1 MLFCLVYLRWVFIKG
16 VFAVGSEVVA
26 VCDIL
31 IFKNI
36 AFYRN
41 YLSCLFVMFC
51 FGRVSDWEILDCLLW
66 LFLWL
71 ILRLI
76 DEMVCRVCFEG
87 LFFECFWLSGC
98 GDCFFWLFDLIDC
111 SGWLFFVEWMWF
123 CEKEKDYGR
132 TCIAMLPLL
141 NPVSKWVRSD
151 SNGWS
156 FNLGVYCLL
165 WKRFCVLN
173 VALRMTKKLNRLRN
187 SDGYVL
193 VFKKTQRIV
202 WPCFNCVDFMAQTV
216 ATYSSAHKWFWLKKN
231 NHRNAPWKMTD
242 TDWTKSLSF

>member
-1 MLFCLVYLRWVFIKG
+1 MFVLSVFLIERVILVVIVCVIDFTIGEIVCRVCFDGL
-16 VFAVGSEVVA
+16 FAVVVF
-26 VCDIL
+26 VID
-31 IFKNI
+31 FT
-36 AFYRN
+36 FDWWDSF
-41 YLSCLFVMFC
+41 SCLFVMVCFGCVFDWEIVWVVCCGC
-51 FGRVSDWEILDCLLW
+51 FGRVFDWEILDCLLW
-66 LFLWL
+66 LFDV
-71 ILRLI
+71 ILFWFFN
-76 DEMVCRVCFEG
+76 VCG
-87 LFFECFWLSGC
+87 
-98 GDCFFWLFDLIDC
+98 
-111 SGWLFFVEWMWF
+111 FVR
-123 CEKEKDYGR
+123 KKKNYGR
-132 TCIAMLPLL
+132 TVHCKLPLL

-193 VFKKTQRIV
+193 VFKKTQRVV

-216 ATYSSAHKWFWLKKN
+216 SAYSSAHKWFWLKKN

>member
-1 MLFCLVYLRWVFIKG
+1 MLLCFLLLYWVFIKS
-16 VFAVGSEVVA
+16 VFAVDSEVVA

-36 AFYRN
+36 AFCRN

-51 FGRVSDWEILDCLLW
+51 FGRVFDWEILDCLLW

-76 DEMVCRVCFEG
+76 DEVWWVRRKIKV
-87 LFFECFWLSGC
+87 W
-98 GDCFFWLFDLIDC
+98 
-111 SGWLFFVEWMWF
+111 
-123 CEKEKDYGR
+123 R
-132 TCIAMLPLL
+132 CIAMLPLL

-193 VFKKTQRIV
+193 VLNKTQRVV
-202 WPCFNCVDFMAQTV
+202 WPCFNYVDFMAQTV
-216 ATYSSAHKWFWLKKN
+216 AAYSSARKWFLIVRK
-231 NHRNAPWKMTD
+231 
-242 TDWTKSLSF
+242 

>member
-1 MLFCLVYLRWVFIKG
+1 
-16 VFAVGSEVVA
+16 
-26 VCDIL
+26 
-31 IFKNI
+31 
-36 AFYRN
+36 
-41 YLSCLFVMFC
+41 MFC
-51 FGRVSDWEILDCLLW
+51 FGRVFDWEILDCSGW

-76 DEMVCRVCFEG
+76 DEVWCGRRKIKVCR
-87 LFFECFWLSGC
+87 
-98 GDCFFWLFDLIDC
+98 
-111 SGWLFFVEWMWF
+111 
-123 CEKEKDYGR
+123 
-132 TCIAMLPLL
+132 CIATFLLL

-187 SDGYVL
+187 SDGHVL
-193 VFKKTQRIV
+193 VFKKTQRVV

-216 ATYSSAHKWFWLKKN
+216 AAYSSAHKCFWLKKN
-231 NHRNAPWKMTD
+231 NYRNAPWKMWPIRIERYRCQNADISTLL
-242 TDWTKSLSF
+242 WKMLACSTKSTTAFAFSKNHLKSRRFRLWTSFPSCF

>member
-16 VFAVGSEVVA
+16 VFAVGSEAVA
-26 VCDIL
+26 VCDII

-36 AFYRN
+36 AFCRN
-41 YLSCLFVMFC
+41 CLLCLSLGAF
-51 FGRVSDWEILDCLLW
+51 DWVVAGIVFSDCLI
-66 LFLWL
+66 WL
-71 ILRLI
+71 I
-76 DEMVCRVCFEG
+76 VPVGCF
-87 LFFECFWLSGC
+87 LLSGC
-98 GDCFFWLFDLIDC
+98 D
-111 SGWLFFVEWMWF
+111 FVRKKKIMV
-123 CEKEKDYGR
+123 GR
-132 TCIAMLPLL
+132 CIAMLPLL
-141 NPVSKWVRSD
+141 NPVSKWVCSD

-193 VFKKTQRIV
+193 VFKKTQRVV

-216 ATYSSAHKWFWLKKN
+216 AAYSSAHKWFWLKKN

>member
-1 MLFCLVYLRWVFIKG
+1 MLSKNSFLFRVYCIIISKCRLGCFVFLRLYWVFIKG
-16 VFAVGSEVVA
+16 AISVGSKQVA

-36 AFYRN
+36 AF
-41 YLSCLFVMFC
+41 FVIACCVC
-51 FGRVSDWEILDCLLW
+51 FERVFDWEIL
-66 LFLWL
+66 
-71 ILRLI
+71 
-76 DEMVCRVCFEG
+76 
-87 LFFECFWLSGC
+87 
-98 GDCFFWLFDLIDC
+98 DCFFWLFDVILF
-111 SGWLFFVEWMWF
+111 WLFIERLCFMR
-123 CEKEKDYGR
+123 KKKNYGR
-132 TCIAMLPLL
+132 TVHCKLPLL

-193 VFKKTQRIV
+193 VFKKTRRV
-202 WPCFNCVDFMAQTV
+202 VRPCFNCVDFMAQTV
-216 ATYSSAHKWFWLKKN
+216 VA
-231 NHRNAPWKMTD
+231 
-242 TDWTKSLSF
+242 

>member
-1 MLFCLVYLRWVFIKG
+1 MRKK
-16 VFAVGSEVVA
+16 
-26 VCDIL
+26 
-31 IFKNI
+31 KN
-36 AFYRN
+36 
-41 YLSCLFVMFC
+41 
-51 FGRVSDWEILDCLLW
+51 
-66 LFLWL
+66 
-71 ILRLI
+71 
-76 DEMVCRVCFEG
+76 
-87 LFFECFWLSGC
+87 
-98 GDCFFWLFDLIDC
+98 
-111 SGWLFFVEWMWF
+111 
-123 CEKEKDYGR
+123 YGR
-132 TCIAMLPLL
+132 TVHCKLPLL

-193 VFKKTQRIV
+193 VFKKTQRVV

-216 ATYSSAHKWFWLKKN
+216 SAYSSAHKWFWLKKN

-242 TDWTKSLSF
+242 TDWTISLPKRRYFNAFMKNARLWYEGYSRVRLFEKASEISAFWVVHGLSVVFLGEDKARERLNTLPYMPWA

>member
-1 MLFCLVYLRWVFIKG
+1 MFVFG
-16 VFAVGSEVVA
+16 
-26 VCDIL
+26 
-31 IFKNI
+31 
-36 AFYRN
+36 
-41 YLSCLFVMFC
+41 
-51 FGRVSDWEILDCLLW
+51 
-66 LFLWL
+66 
-71 ILRLI
+71 
-76 DEMVCRVCFEG
+76 
-87 LFFECFWLSGC
+87 CFWLSGC

-193 VFKKTQRIV
+193 VFKKTQRVV
-202 WPCFNCVDFMAQTV
+202 WPCFNCVDFIAQTV
-216 ATYSSAHKWFWLKKN
+216 AAYSSAHKWFWLKKN

>member
-1 MLFCLVYLRWVFIKG
+1 MVVF
-16 VFAVGSEVVA
+16 
-26 VCDIL
+26 
-31 IFKNI
+31 
-36 AFYRN
+36 
-41 YLSCLFVMFC
+41 
-51 FGRVSDWEILDCLLW
+51 
-66 LFLWL
+66 WL

-76 DEMVCRVCFEG
+76 DEIVCRVCFEG

-111 SGWLFFVEWMWF
+111 SGWLFFCWTIVILWERRKIKVW
-123 CEKEKDYGR
+123 R
-132 TCIAMLPLL
+132 CIAMLPLL
-141 NPVSKWVRSD
+141 NPMSKWVWSD
-151 SNGWS
+151 LCGCFS
-156 FNLGVYCLL
+156 FDFGGYCLL

-193 VFKKTQRIV
+193 VFKKTQRVV

-216 ATYSSAHKWFWLKKN
+216 AAYSSAHKWFWLKKN